1 MDEYKNNTIMND
13 TKNVSLSGIWENA
26 DILLPG
32 FLGLVVNSPFQDFPS
47 VEITA
52 KTQAELEEKAK
63 RYPFPRYS
71 SVAIYNYEREK
82 VWDAALP
89 STLHEWKKAIR
100 FWVVFLYKYF
110 Y

>member
-1 MDEYKNNTIMND
+1 VDEYKNNTIMND

-89 STLHEWKKAIR
+89 STLHE
-100 FWVVFLYKYF
+100 
-110 Y
+110 